1 MSTKSDG
8 TQFANVEGT
17 ENPGAFV
24 TFLDARAGIEGEK
37 QIKEL
42 ELAMLELKPGHHV
55 LDLGCGTGDDAREVA
70 ALVGPKGKVVGL
82 DVSPTMIAEA
92 RKRTLSTDLPI
103 EFIEGDALNLSFPSE
118 SFDRLRTDR
127 VLVHLKEP
135 GKALAEMVRVTK
147 VGGRVVVSELDFGTQ
162 FLDSPHRETTRKV
175 FTSFAARAASGWIGG
190 ALPRMLR
197 EAGLSDVEC
206 EPRVI
211 RTSLRFLHLV
221 MDGHLEAPDVA
232 HQFDKGELAIWW
244 HTLAIADAAG
254 HFNNGVSIFTVAGRK

>member
-24 TFLDARAGIEGEK
+24 TFLDARAGIEGER

-55 LDLGCGTGDDAREVA
+55 LDLGCGTGDDAREIG

-92 RKRTLSTDLPI
+92 RKRVLSTDLPVK
-103 EFIEGDALNLSFPSE
+103 FIEGDALNLPFPSE
-118 SFDRLRTDR
+118 SFDRVRTDR
-127 VLVHLKEP
+127 VLGHLRKP
-135 GKALAEMVRVTK
+135 GKALAEMVRVTR

-162 FLDSPHRETTRKV
+162 FLDSPHRETTRKA
-175 FTSFAARAASGWIGG
+175 FTSFAERAASGWIGG

-197 EAGLSDVEC
+197 ETGLSDVEC

-211 RTSLRFLHLV
+211 RPSLKFLHRI
-221 MDGHLEAPDVA
+221 MDGHLESPEVVN
-232 HQFDKGELAIWW
+232 QFGDGELATWW
-244 HTLAIADAAG
+244 QSLAAAEAAG
-254 HFNNGVSIFTVAGRK
+254 HFHNGVTIFTAKGQK